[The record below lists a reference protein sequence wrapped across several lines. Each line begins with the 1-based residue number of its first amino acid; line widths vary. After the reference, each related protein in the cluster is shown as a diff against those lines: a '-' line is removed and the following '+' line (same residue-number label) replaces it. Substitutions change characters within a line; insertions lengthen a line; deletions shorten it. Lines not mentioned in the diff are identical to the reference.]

1 MEKYVPRG
9 NYCVKSSRKGRA
21 KNVVEPVWLSLLGSG
36 YSAAILSGGF
46 PII

>member
-1 MEKYVPRG
+1 MPRG

-36 YSAAILSGGF
+36 YSAAIILSGGF